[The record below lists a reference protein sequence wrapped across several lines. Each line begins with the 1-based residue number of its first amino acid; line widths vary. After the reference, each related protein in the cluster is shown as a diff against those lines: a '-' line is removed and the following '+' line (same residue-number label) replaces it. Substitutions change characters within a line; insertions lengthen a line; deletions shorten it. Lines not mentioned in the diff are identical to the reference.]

1 MTAQEVAEVI
11 TLASSIGLIVWGIAS
26 MMRWLVDDIARGER
40 VSAELRALKMDL
52 ANWAAAGQF
61 SNGSE
66 YRKVQALAER
76 FARDRSIGW

>member
-1 MTAQEVAEVI
+1 MTAIDTA
-11 TLASSIGLIVWGIAS
+11 TLVLSISLIAWGGTS
-26 MMRWLVDDIARGER
+26 LVRWLVDDIARGER

-61 SNGSE
+61 SDGRE
-66 YRKVQALAER
+66 YRIVRALAEE